1 MIALETTLLEGL
13 GRAEVRANR
22 FTGVQ
27 VDSRRIVPGDLFVAV
42 GKGADFLHDAVAN
55 GAVATLV
62 PDDAFAALA
71 RLGGAVRKQSSAR
84 VVAITGSMGKTSTKD
99 ILAALCM
106 PTARTIAAEASYNNE
121 IGVPLTLCRLEED
134 TEVCILELAMR
145 GFGQIAELAA
155 IARPEIGAVTNVG
168 PVHLEL
174 VDSLEG
180 VARAKGELIAALPP
194 GGTAIVPSDFPV
206 ARDDIDVV
214 RMRRACRGARRRRA
228 RSSAVSASTSP
239 LATRCRTQRRRWLLS
254 TRWACRG
261 RKPSRSTS
269 HAGVGKRTSSRA
281 VAF

>member
-13 GRAEVRANR
+13 GRAEVRADR
-22 FTGVQ
+22 VTGVQ
-27 VDSRRIVPGDLFVAV
+27 VDSRRIIPGDLFVAV
-42 GKGADFLHDAVAN
+42 GKGTDFLDDAVAN

-62 PDDAFAALA
+62 PDEAFAALA
-71 RLGGAVRKQSSAR
+71 RLGGAVRERSSAR

-106 PTARTIAAEASYNNE
+106 PAARTIAAEASYNNE

-134 TEVCILELAMR
+134 TAVCILELAMR

-155 IARPEIGAVTNVG
+155 IARPAIGAVTNVG

-194 GGTAIVPSDFPV
+194 GGTATLPRSASTV
-206 ARDDIDVV
+206 ARSW
-214 RMRRACRGARRRRA
+214 AA
-228 RSSAVSASTSP
+228 SASTSP
-239 LATRCRTQRRRWLLS
+239 LGTRCRTQRRRWPLS
-254 TRWACRG
+254 TRWACRA